1 MKYIALC
8 FILLTRFSTYAQ
20 IRPPVNGV
28 PDNRQTTYAITGAT
42 VHKSAAEVIPDAILL
57 VKNGKIIGVGKDLNI
72 PKDAV
77 VIPYQGK
84 HIYPAFIDV
93 STSYGLLPN
102 KEITRGV
109 QMLERPDPGA
119 IAWNMAIHPEY
130 RAINQFKFKASEA
143 LTYRKMGFSTV
154 CSFSKDGIMR
164 GSGCVVSLADK
175 QEAELILKSDGI
187 TGLSFQ
193 KGSSLQEYPN
203 SFAGSVALLR
213 QSIIDADW
221 YSMNKEDVYHNESY
235 ESWEAQKKLPALF
248 ETKHWQDVLKSI
260 EIANEFKLNLFIEGN
275 GDEYLI
281 ADEIKSSGAK
291 VCIPIN
297 FPQALDLSDSEVEE
311 KVSLSTLLHWEAAP
325 ANPAY
330 LYKKGISFAIS
341 SAGITDEENLFAQLR
356 KAHAAGLPPSEIL
369 KALTINPAEILGIS
383 NRTGTININ
392 YDASFIV
399 CSDTLLHPQNRILEN
414 WANGQRLQFDA
425 VLHQDISGIYEG
437 IIAQDSLKITIKGKS
452 SSPELE
458 GKMGDLKIKAK
469 ITLSGFNVQIKLN
482 KSESD
487 ILHLN
492 GILNKDKSL
501 SGSGVNEN
509 GSSIN
514 WEFNKVGEL
523 PVDTAKDD
531 QLLVLHADSLKIR
544 FPFTGF
550 GYNQK
555 PKEETLII
563 TNTTIWTNESE
574 GIRSGSLLIEN
585 GKIVALGNESELRKR
600 ISDPNKLKLI
610 DGTGKHVTSG
620 IIDEHSHIA
629 LSRGVNEG
637 TQNNTAEVRMGDAL
651 DATDIDIYRQLAG
664 GVTTAQLLHGSS
676 NPIGGQSAVI
686 KFKWGEFGNN
696 LLISDAPKHIKFA
709 LGENVKQSNWGS
721 QKTVRFPQTRM
732 GVEQVFY
739 DAFQRA
745 QEYKKARE
753 LWKNFSEKEKKNKT
767 EPLRDLELE
776 AIAEILD
783 GQRNITCHSYV
794 QSEINMLMHVADS
807 MHFKVNTFTHILE
820 GYKVADK
827 LKMHGANASTFS
839 DWWAY
844 KWEVNDAIPYNGS
857 LLNKMGVVTGF
868 NSDDAEMGRRLNQEA
883 AKAILYGGAT
893 EEEALKFVTL
903 NPAKMLKID
912 HRTGSLKPGK
922 DADVVIWSDNPLS
935 VYAKV
940 EQTFVE
946 GKRYFDVEQDKKLQE
961 LNRADRLRI
970 VQKMKKEKLSGK
982 SLKKPKIGIK
992 HYYTC
997 DDLYHEFETE

>member
-8 FILLTRFSTYAQ
+8 FIFFTSLSTYAQ

-28 PDNRQTTYAITGAT
+28 PDIRQTTFAITGTT
-42 VHKSAAEVIPDAILL
+42 VHKTAAEVIPNAILL
-57 VKNGKIIGVGKDLNI
+57 VKNGKIIGVGTDLKI
-72 PKDAV
+72 PNDAV
-77 VIPYQGK
+77 VIHYPGK

-93 STSYGLLPN
+93 STNYGLVSN
-102 KEITRGV
+102 KEIGRGT
-109 QMLERPDPGA
+109 QLIERPDPGA

-130 RAINQFKFKASEA
+130 RAIDQFRFKAA
-143 LTYRKMGFSTV
+143 DAKAFRKMGFSTV
-154 CSFSKDGIMR
+154 CSYNKDGIMR

-193 KGSSLQEYPN
+193 KGSSLQEYPS

-213 QSIIDADW
+213 QSMIDVEW
-221 YSMNKEDVYHNESY
+221 YKTNKKNTYHNESY
-235 ESWEAQKKLPALF
+235 AAWEAQKILPAIF
-248 ETKHWQDVLKSI
+248 ETQHWQDVLKAL
-260 EIANEFKLNLFIEGN
+260 EISDEFKLNLLIEGN

-281 ADEIKSSGAK
+281 ADEIKKSGAK
-291 VCIPIN
+291 LCIPIN
-297 FPQALDLSDSEVEE
+297 FPKALDLSDSDVEE

-330 LYKKGISFAIS
+330 LFKKGISFAIS
-341 SAGITDEENLFAQLR
+341 SAGIADEEDLFLQLR
-356 KAHAAGLPPSEIL
+356 KAHAAGLPSSEIL
-369 KALTINPAEILGIS
+369 NALTINPAEILGVS
-383 NRTGTININ
+383 NRVGKISLNF
-392 YDASFIV
+392 DASFIV
-399 CSDTLLHPQNRILEN
+399 CSDTLLHPQNRMLEN

-425 VLHQDISGIYEG
+425 SLNQDISGIYEG
-437 IIAQDSLKITIKGKS
+437 LIAQDSLKLTIKGRS
-452 SSPELE
+452 TSPEFE
-458 GKMGDLKIKAK
+458 GKKGDVKLKGK
-469 ITLSGFNVQIKLN
+469 ISVSGFNVQIKVN
-482 KSESD
+482 NSEPE
-487 ILHLN
+487 IMQLQ
-492 GILNKDKSL
+492 GMLNKDRSL
-501 SGSGVNEN
+501 SGTGVNEK
-509 GSSIN
+509 GSLVN
-514 WEFNKVGEL
+514 WEIRKIGEL
-523 PVDTAKDD
+523 PADTAKED
-531 QLLVLHADSLKIR
+531 QLLVLHADSLKLR

-563 TNTTIWTNESE
+563 ANATIWTNENE

-585 GKIVALGNESELRKR
+585 GKIVAVGDEIELTKKVADQNKITR
-600 ISDPNKLKLI
+600 INGI
-610 DGTGKHVTSG
+610 GKHITPG

-651 DATDIDIYRQLAG
+651 DATDIDMYRQLAG

-676 NPIGGQSAVI
+676 NPIGGQSAII

-696 LLISDAPKHIKFA
+696 LLISNAPKHIKFA
-709 LGENVKQSNWGS
+709 LGENVKQSNWGN

-745 QEYKKARE
+745 QEYKKSMEA
-753 LWKNFSEKEKKNKT
+753 WKSFSEKEKKNKT

-827 LKMHGANASTFS
+827 LKAHGANASTFS

-844 KWEVNDAIPYNGS
+844 KWEVNDAIPYNGA
-857 LLNKMGVVTGF
+857 LLNKMGIVTGF

-922 DADVVIWSDNPLS
+922 DADLVIWSDNPLS

-946 GKRYFDVEQDKKLQE
+946 GKRYFDLEADKKLQE

-970 VQKMKKEKLSGK
+970 IQKMQKEKLSGK
-982 SLKKPKIGIK
+982 PLRKPKIGHK

-997 DDLYHEFETE
+997 EDLYHEFETE

>member
-1 MKYIALC
+1 MKYITLC
-8 FILLTRFSTYAQ
+8 FIILSSFSAYSQ
-20 IRPPVNGV
+20 IKSPVNGV
-28 PDNRQTTYAITGAT
+28 PDNRQTTFAITGTT
-42 VHKSAAEVIPDAILL
+42 VHKSATEVITNAVLL
-57 VKNGKIIGVGKDLNI
+57 VKNGKIIAIGQGLKI

-77 VIPYQGK
+77 VVDYPSK
-84 HIYPAFIDV
+84 HIYPAFIDI
-93 STSYGLLPN
+93 STNYGLSSN
-102 KEITRGV
+102 KESSRGA
-109 QMLERPDPGA
+109 QLMERPDPGA
-119 IAWNMAIHPEY
+119 ISWNMAIHPEY
-130 RAINQFKFKASEA
+130 RAIEQFRHKASDA
-143 LTYRKMGFSTV
+143 LAMRKMGFSTV
-154 CSFSKDGIMR
+154 CSINKDGIMR

-175 QEAELILKSDGI
+175 PEAELILKNEAV

-193 KGSSLQEYPN
+193 KGNSSQEYPS
-203 SFAGSVALLR
+203 SFAGSVALMR
-213 QSIIDADW
+213 QSLIDADW
-221 YSMNKEDVYHNESY
+221 YKTNKSNNYFNESY
-235 ESWEAQKKLPALF
+235 ESWNMSRGLPALF
-248 ETKHWQDVLKSI
+248 ETHHWQDVLKSI
-260 EIANEFKLNLFIEGN
+260 EIANEFKLNLLIEGN

-281 ADEIKSSGAK
+281 ADEIKKSGAK
-291 VCIPIN
+291 LCIPIN
-297 FPQALDLSDSEVEE
+297 FPNALDLSDSEVEE
-311 KVSLSTLLHWEAAP
+311 KVPLSTLLHWEAAP

-330 LYKKGISFAIS
+330 LYKKGIPFAIS
-341 SAGITDEENLFAQLR
+341 AAGISDEENLFTQLR
-356 KAHAAGLPPSEIL
+356 KAHAAGLPSSEIL
-369 KALTINPAEILGIS
+369 NALTSVPAEILGVS
-383 NRTGTININ
+383 NRTGSINVN

-414 WANGQRLQFDA
+414 WANGQRLQLDA
-425 VLHQDISGIYEG
+425 VLYQDISGIYTG
-437 IIAQDSLKITIKGKS
+437 IIGQDSLKITIKGKS
-452 SSPELE
+452 STPELD
-458 GKMGDLKIKAK
+458 GKMGDVKFKGKIS
-469 ITLSGFNVQIKLN
+469 ISGFNIQIKVN
-482 KSESD
+482 KSEPE
-487 ILHLN
+487 IMQLQ

-501 SGSGVNEN
+501 SGSGVREN
-509 GSSIN
+509 GSTVY
-514 WEFNKVGEL
+514 WEIKRISDL
-523 PVDTAKDD
+523 PIDTTKEEP
-531 QLLVLHADSLKIR
+531 LLVLHADSLKLR

-550 GYNQK
+550 GNVQK

-563 TNTTIWTNESE
+563 TNTTLWTNEND

-585 GKIVALGNESELRKR
+585 GKIVAYGDENDLRKR
-600 ISDPNKLKLI
+600 ITDQNKLRII
-610 DGTGKHVTSG
+610 DGTGKHVTPG

-676 NPIGGQSAVI
+676 NPIGGQSAII

-696 LLISDAPKHIKFA
+696 LLISNAPKHIKFA
-709 LGENVKQSNWGS
+709 LGENVKQSNWGN

-745 QEYKKARE
+745 QEYKNSKETWAK
-753 LWKNFSEKEKKNKT
+753 LSEKEKKNRT

-827 LKMHGANASTFS
+827 LKKHGANASTFS

-844 KWEVNDAIPYNGS
+844 KWEVNDAIPYNGA
-857 LLNKMGVVTGF
+857 LLNKMSVVTGF

-912 HRTGSLKPGK
+912 QRTGSLKPGK
-922 DADVVIWSDNPLS
+922 DADIVVWSDNPLS

-940 EQTFVE
+940 EHTFVE
-946 GKRYFDVEQDKKLQE
+946 GKRYYDLEEDKKLQE

-970 VQKMKKEKLSGK
+970 VQKMQKEKLSGK
-982 SLKKPKIGIK
+982 PLKKPKIGIK